1 MIELTYPWFL
11 ILLFGL
17 GFFWLPLRNTTV
29 TLHPAQRRIVL
40 AVRLSILAA
49 TILALAGPKW
59 RMPSDRLAVVYL
71 VDASASVAP
80 EARTAARHYV
90 EASVKNARFDDD
102 YAVIGF
108 AETSEIWR
116 AFGAGTS
123 LSDWPELKNRQGTDY
138 RDALQFAASILP
150 KDRRRKIVLLSDG
163 NDTSGEGGASVAELA
178 RMGIEFDA
186 VALQNPDSPEVLV
199 ESVQTPR
206 NIAPNEPFDLT
217 AVIRS
222 TIAQT
227 GTIRL
232 YENQYL
238 LQQRQVN
245 LRPGPNPVR
254 FENLTSEGSQ
264 FEVEVQAPQ
273 DTFAENN
280 FGSAVVQIGGQPH
293 VLLVDPDESRLEPLA
308 GVLRNERFQ
317 VETRTQAG
325 VPKSIDDL
333 DRFDLVLFSDVSA
346 LTLSSEQMEL
356 LRTWVR
362 DFGGAFVL
370 AGGENS
376 FGVGGYYRTP
386 VEQMLPV
393 RMEHDD
399 RQQTPSVALLVVLD
413 RSGSMAAQV
422 QGRTKIS
429 LADQGAVLAM
439 NVLKDNDFFGVFAV
453 DTKVHEVVPL
463 ARLQERQQLQ
473 QSILGIDSS
482 GGGIYIFT
490 SLVAAARA
498 LREVNAQIKHLI
510 LFSDAADAEEK
521 FAGEMGE
528 ASEGSGTAFDVVSN
542 MLASRTTTSVVG
554 LGYESDKDV
563 PFLKLLAERGN
574 GRFYLTNDPMNLPQ
588 IFTTETMK
596 VAQSSLIEEPF
607 QAQVVRDAKVLEGIS
622 WSQSPLL
629 LGYNSTKLKPAADL
643 LLATETGAPLF
654 ASWRFGL
661 GQTAAFTSDVKSRW
675 ASEWLRW
682 NGFGKFWTQAVRT
695 LMRRTDRG
703 QFQVDVQEN
712 GDRLRVNIDA
722 VRPDG
727 SFANELSLSV
737 VSADANGRTDSA
749 SATQIG
755 PGRYVAS
762 LPLPERG
769 VRLISVSTPNA
780 PPVTWSYTRSYPK
793 EFLETRTNR
802 KALGELTQISRGRLD
817 PKENEIFQTG
827 PLVPGRRIDLAPW
840 LLALAATLLPL
851 DVFLR
856 RRPYNRDR
864 TLAGR

>member
-1 MIELTYPWFL
+1 MIEWTYPWFL
-11 ILLFGL
+11 LLLFALGL
-17 GFFWLPLRNTTV
+17 CWLPLRNTMV
-29 TLHPAQRRIVL
+29 TLNPVQRRIIL
-40 AVRLSILAA
+40 AVRLLILA
-49 TILALAGPKW
+49 TIMTALSGPKW
-59 RMPSDRLAVVYL
+59 RTPSDRLAVVYL
-71 VDASASVAP
+71 VDDSASVSP
-80 EARTAARHYV
+80 EAKSAARHYV
-90 EASVKNARFDDD
+90 ETSIKNGRSDDD
-102 YAVIGF
+102 YAVVGF
-108 AETSEIWR
+108 AETSQIWQ
-116 AFGAGTS
+116 AFGTGIA
-123 LSDWPELKNRQGTDY
+123 LSDWPELKKRQGTNY
-138 RDALQFAASILP
+138 GDALHFAASILP
-150 KDRRRKIVLLSDG
+150 NDRRRKIVLLSDG
-163 NDTSGEGGASVAELA
+163 NDTSGEAEASVSDLA
-178 RMGIEFDA
+178 RIGIEFDA

-206 NIAPNEPFDLT
+206 NIAPDEPFVLT
-217 AVIRS
+217 AMIRS
-222 TIAQT
+222 TIKQT
-227 GTIRL
+227 GIVRL

-238 LQQRQVN
+238 LQQRQVD
-245 LRPGPNPVR
+245 LLPGPNLVR
-254 FENLTSEGSQ
+254 FEDLTSQGSQ
-264 FEVEVQAPQ
+264 FEVEIQAPQ

-280 FGSAVVQIGGQPH
+280 FGYAVVQIRGQPH
-293 VLLVDPDESRLEPLA
+293 VLLVDPNERHLEPLA
-308 GVLRNERFQ
+308 GVLRSERFQ
-317 VETRTQAG
+317 VETRIPAG
-325 VPKSIDDL
+325 IPKSIDDL
-333 DRFDLVLFSDVSA
+333 DQFDLVLFSDVSA
-346 LTLSSEQMEL
+346 LTLSAEQMEL

-386 VEQMLPV
+386 IEQMLPV

-413 RSGSMAAQV
+413 RSGSMAAEV
-422 QGRTKIS
+422 QGKTKIS

-439 NVLKDNDFFGVFAV
+439 NVLKDNDYFGVFAV

-473 QSILGIDSS
+473 ERILGIDSS

-490 SLVAAARA
+490 SLVAGSKA

-528 ASEGSGTAFDVVSN
+528 PSEGSGTAFDIVSA

-596 VAQSSLIEEPF
+596 VAQNSLIEEPF
-607 QAQVVRDAKVLEGIS
+607 QAQVVRDAKVLEGIA

-629 LGYNSTKLKPAADL
+629 LGYNSTKLKPTADL

-682 NGFGKFWTQAVRT
+682 TGFGKFWTQAIRT

-703 QFQVDVQEN
+703 QFQVNVQETD
-712 GDRLRVNIDA
+712 DRLRVNIDA
-722 VRPDG
+722 IRPDG
-727 SFANELSLSV
+727 SFANELPLSV
-737 VSADANGRTDSA
+737 VSADTEGRTE
-749 SATQIG
+749 SATATQVG
-755 PGRYVAS
+755 PGRYIAK
-762 LPLPERG
+762 LPLPEQG
-769 VRLISVSTPNA
+769 GRLISVGTPNS
-780 PPVTWSYTRSYPK
+780 PPATLSYTRSYPK
-793 EFLETRTNR
+793 EFLDTRTNR
-802 KALGELTQISRGRLD
+802 KALEELVQISHGRLD

-827 PLVPGRRIDLAPW
+827 PSVPGHRIDLAPW
-840 LLALAATLLPL
+840 LLAFAAVLLPV
-851 DVFLR
+851 DIFLR
-856 RRPYNRDR
+856 RRRW
-864 TLAGR
+864 GRSG

>member
-1 MIELTYPWFL
+1 MIEWTYPWL
-11 ILLFGL
+11 LLLLFALGL
-17 GFFWLPLRNTTV
+17 CWLPLRNTMV
-29 TLHPAQRRIVL
+29 ALNPVQRRI
-40 AVRLSILAA
+40 ILAA
-49 TILALAGPKW
+49 RLLILATIMIALSGPKW
-59 RMPSDRLAVVYL
+59 RAPSDRLAVVYV
-71 VDASASVAP
+71 VDDSASVSS
-80 EARTAARHYV
+80 EAKSAARHYV
-90 EASVKNARFDDD
+90 EASVKNARPNDD
-102 YAVIGF
+102 YAVVGF
-108 AETSEIWR
+108 AETSQIWQ
-116 AFGAGTS
+116 AFGTGPA
-123 LSDWPELKNRQGTDY
+123 LSDWPELKKRQGTNY
-138 RDALQFAASILP
+138 GGALRFAASIMP
-150 KDRRRKIVLLSDG
+150 NDRRRKIVLLSDG
-163 NDTSGEGGASVAELA
+163 NDTFAEAEASVSDLA

-186 VALQNPDSPEVLV
+186 VVLQNPDSPEVLV

-206 NIAPNEPFDLT
+206 NIAPNEPFVLT
-217 AVIRS
+217 AIIRS
-222 TIAQT
+222 TIKQT
-227 GTIRL
+227 GIVRL

-238 LQQRQVN
+238 LQQRQVD
-245 LRPGPNPVR
+245 LLPGPNLVR
-254 FENLTSEGSQ
+254 FEDLTSQGGQ
-264 FEVEVQAPQ
+264 FEVEIQAPK

-280 FGSAVVQIGGQPH
+280 FGYALVQIRGQPH
-293 VLLVDPDESRLEPLA
+293 VLLVDPNESHLGPLA

-317 VETRTQAG
+317 VETRIPAG
-325 VPKSIDDL
+325 IPKSIDDL
-333 DRFDLVLFSDVSA
+333 DQFDLVLFSDVSA
-346 LTLSSEQMEL
+346 LTLSAEQMEL

-386 VEQMLPV
+386 IEQMLPV

-413 RSGSMAAQV
+413 RSGSMAAEV
-422 QGRTKIS
+422 QGKTKIS

-439 NVLKDNDFFGVFAV
+439 NVLKDNDYFGVFAV
-453 DTKVHEVVPL
+453 DTKAHEVVPL

-473 QSILGIDSS
+473 QRILGIDSS

-490 SLVAAARA
+490 SLVAAAKA

-528 ASEGSGTAFDVVSN
+528 PSEGSGTAFDIVSA
-542 MLASRTTTSVVG
+542 MLANRTTTSVVG

-596 VAQSSLIEEPF
+596 VAQNSLIEEPF

-629 LGYNSTKLKPAADL
+629 LGYNSTKLKPTADL

-682 NGFGKFWTQAVRT
+682 TGFGKFWTQAVRT
-695 LMRRTDRG
+695 LMRRADRG
-703 QFQVDVQEN
+703 QFQVNVQETD
-712 GDRLRVNIDA
+712 DRLCVNVDA

-727 SFANELSLSV
+727 SFANEMSLSV
-737 VSADANGRTDSA
+737 VSADMEGRTESA
-749 SATQIG
+749 TATQIG
-755 PGRYVAS
+755 PGRYIAE
-762 LPLPERG
+762 LPLPKQG
-769 VRLISVSTPNA
+769 VRLISVSTPNS
-780 PPVTWSYTRSYPK
+780 PPAKLSYTRSYPW
-793 EFLETRTNR
+793 EFLDTRTNR
-802 KALGELTQISRGRLD
+802 KALKELVQISHGRLD
-817 PKENEIFQTG
+817 PKENEVFQTG
-827 PLVPGRRIDLAPW
+827 PSVPGHRIDLAPW
-840 LLALAATLLPL
+840 LLAFAATLLPV
-851 DVFLR
+851 DIFLR
-856 RRPYNRDR
+856 RRRW
-864 TLAGR
+864 GRSG

>member
-1 MIELTYPWFL
+1 MVALNPVQRQIILLVRLL
-11 ILLFGL
+11 ILA
-17 GFFWLPLRNTTV
+17 TT
-29 TLHPAQRRIVL
+29 IF
-40 AVRLSILAA
+40 
-49 TILALAGPKW
+49 ALAGPKW
-59 RMPSDRLAVVYL
+59 RTSSDRLAVVYL
-71 VDASASVAP
+71 VDSSASVSP
-80 EARTAARHYV
+80 EAKAAARHYV
-90 EASVKNARFDDD
+90 ESSIKNVRPDDD

-116 AFGAGTS
+116 AFGTGSPLTE
-123 LSDWPELKNRQGTDY
+123 WPELKKRLGTNY
-138 RDALQFAASILP
+138 RDALHFAASILP

-163 NDTSGEGGASVAELA
+163 NDTSGEAEASVTDLA
-178 RMGIEFDA
+178 RLGIEFDA
-186 VALQNPDSPEVLV
+186 VALQNPDSPEALV

-206 NIAPNEPFDLT
+206 NIARNEPFDLT
-217 AVIRS
+217 TIIRS
-222 TIAQT
+222 TIRQT
-227 GTIRL
+227 GAVRL

-238 LQQRQVN
+238 LQQRQVD
-245 LRPGPNPVR
+245 LLPGPNLVR
-254 FENLTSEGSQ
+254 FENITSEGGE
-264 FEVEVQAPQ
+264 FEVEINVEQ

-280 FGSAVVQIGGQPH
+280 LGYAVVQIRGQPH
-293 VLLVDPDESRLEPLA
+293 VLLVDPNESRLEPLA
-308 GVLRNERFQ
+308 GVLRGERFQ
-317 VETRTQAG
+317 VETRIPAG

-333 DRFDLVLFSDVSA
+333 DQFDLVLFSDVSA
-346 LTLSSEQMEL
+346 LTLSAEQMEL

-362 DFGGAFVL
+362 DFGGAFIL

-386 VEQMLPV
+386 IEQMLPV

-422 QGRTKIS
+422 QGKTKIS

-439 NVLKDNDFFGVFAV
+439 NVLKDNDYFGVFAV

-473 QSILGIDSS
+473 QRILGIDSS

-490 SLVAAARA
+490 SLVSASRA
-498 LREVNAQIKHLI
+498 LREVNAQIKHVI

-528 ASEGSGTAFDVVSN
+528 ASEGSGTAFDIVST
-542 MLASRTTTSVVG
+542 MLASRITTSVVG

-563 PFLKLLAERGN
+563 AFLKLLAERGN

-596 VAQSSLIEEPF
+596 VAQNSLIEEPF

-629 LGYNSTKLKPAADL
+629 LGYNSTKLKPTADL

-682 NGFGKFWTQAVRT
+682 NGFGRFWTQAVRT

-703 QFQVDVQEN
+703 QFQVNVQET

-727 SFANELSLSV
+727 SFANELLLSV
-737 VSADANGRTDSA
+737 VSADTDGRTDSA
-749 SATQIG
+749 PATQIG

-762 LPLPERG
+762 LPLPEQG
-769 VRLISVSTPNA
+769 VRLISVSAPNS
-780 PPVTWSYTRSYPK
+780 PPATLSYTRSFPK
-793 EFLETRTNR
+793 EFLDTRTNS
-802 KALGELTQISRGRLD
+802 KALRELVRISRGRLD

-827 PLVPGRRIDLAPW
+827 PSVPGYRTDLAPW
-840 LLALAATLLPL
+840 SLALAAALLPL
-851 DVFLR
+851 DIFLR
-856 RRPYNRDR
+856 RR
-864 TLAGR
+864 GWGSG

>member
-1 MIELTYPWFL
+1 MIEWTYPWFL
-11 ILLFGL
+11 TLLLGL
-17 GFFWLPLRNTTV
+17 GLCWLPLRKTMV
-29 TLHPAQRRIVL
+29 PLGAAQKQIIL
-40 AVRLSILAA
+40 LSRLLILA
-49 TILALAGPKW
+49 TMVVALAGPKW
-59 RMPSDRLAVVYL
+59 RSTSDRLAVVYL
-71 VDASASVAP
+71 VDASASVSPDAK
-80 EARTAARHYV
+80 TAARHYV
-90 EASVKNARFDDD
+90 EASIKNARPGDD

-108 AETSEIWR
+108 AESSEIWHG
-116 AFGAGTS
+116 FGAGST
-123 LSDWPELKNRQGTDY
+123 LSTWPELQKNQGTNY
-138 RDALQFAASILP
+138 RDALDLAGSILP
-150 KDRRRKIVLLSDG
+150 NDRRRKIVLLSDG
-163 NDTSGEGGASVAELA
+163 NDTSGDSESSLSDLA
-178 RMGIEFDA
+178 RRGIEFDA

-222 TIAQT
+222 TARQT
-227 GTIRL
+227 GVVRL

-238 LQQRQVN
+238 LQQRQVD
-245 LRPGPNPVR
+245 LLPGRNVVR
-254 FENLTSEGSQ
+254 FQDLTSEGSR

-280 FGSAVVQIGGQPH
+280 FGYAVVQTHGQPR
-293 VLLVDPDESRLEPLA
+293 VLLVDPNENRLEPLA
-308 GVLRNERFQ
+308 GVLRRDRFL
-317 VETRTQAG
+317 VETRTPAG

-333 DRFDLVLFSDVSA
+333 DQFGLVLFSDVPA
-346 LTLSSEQMEL
+346 LTLSVEQMEL

-362 DFGGAFVL
+362 DFGGGFIL

-386 VEQMLPV
+386 IEQMLPV

-422 QGRTKIS
+422 QGKTKIS

-439 NVLKDNDFFGVFAV
+439 NVLKDNDYFGVFAV

-473 QSILGIDSS
+473 QRILGIDSS

-490 SLVAAARA
+490 SLVAASRA
-498 LREVNAQIKHLI
+498 MREVNAQIKHVI

-528 ASEGSGTAFDVVSN
+528 PSEGSGTAFDIVST
-542 MLASRTTTSVVG
+542 MLANRTTTSVVG

-563 PFLKLLAERGN
+563 SFLKLLAERGN

-596 VAQSSLIEEPF
+596 VAQNSLIEEPF
-607 QAQVVRDAKVLEGIS
+607 QAQVVADAKVLEGIS
-622 WSQSPLL
+622 WSQAPLL
-629 LGYNSTKLKPAADL
+629 LGYNSTKLKPTADL

-682 NGFGKFWTQAVRT
+682 AGFGKFWTQAVRT
-695 LMRRTDRG
+695 LVRRIDRG
-703 QFQVDVQEN
+703 QFQLNVQESE
-712 GDRLRVNIDA
+712 DRLRVNIDA

-727 SFANELSLSV
+727 SFANELPLTV
-737 VSADANGRTDSA
+737 VSADPVGRTDSA

-755 PGRYVAS
+755 PGRYVAT
-762 LPLPERG
+762 LPLPEKG
-769 VRLISVSTPNA
+769 VRLISVSTPNS
-780 PPVTWSYTRSYPK
+780 PPATLSYTRSYPK
-793 EFLETRTNR
+793 EFLDTRTNR
-802 KALGELTQISRGRLD
+802 EALRKLVQISHGRLD
-817 PKENEIFQTG
+817 PKENEIFQSG
-827 PLVPGRRIDLAPW
+827 HAVPGHRTDLAPW
-840 LLALAATLLPL
+840 LLALAAVLLPI
-851 DVFLR
+851 DIFLR
-856 RRPYNRDR
+856 RRRWGKVA
-864 TLAGR
+864 L